1 MKYVINT
8 LTLVLLIAIVG
19 FWIYQ
24 YSTEQ
29 KDEETTAET
38 TVEMTEEAT
47 KTVMQETEKSND
59 GAISLY
65 SFLTD
70 ANHTFPPVTTDENGN
85 ALGTTFDGQ
94 FIPDADTQ
102 YIDQTLT
109 VKLYK
114 KDECVCFFYTYN
126 PETKVERL
134 LLLLSA
140 EYYPL
145 LIIAETSFGGIAEFS
160 RVISKEE
167 AFSMKVLALT
177 NVSYPRMQYAL
188 NATKDTFG
196 DLTDRS
202 EVVDPKNPQ
211 KGSAAVEQYVGRVG
225 KNSLSEKGYR
235 IIGNIQDEMSEDLK
249 TAYGVFQKL
258 IADYALGVYVSVEY
272 TE

>member
-38 TVEMTEEAT
+38 TEETTET
-47 KTVMQETEKSND
+47 GVQETEKPDD
-59 GAISLY
+59 GSISLY
-65 SFLTD
+65 SLMTD

-85 ALGTTFDGQ
+85 ALGTTIDGH
-94 FIPDADTQ
+94 FIPDADTR
-102 YIDQTLT
+102 YMGRTLT
-109 VKLYK
+109 VKLHK
-114 KDECVCFFYTYN
+114 KDATVCFFYTYN

-134 LLLLSA
+134 LLVLPA

-167 AFSMKVLALT
+167 AFSMKVLAMT
-177 NVSYPRMQYAL
+177 NVNYKRMQFAL
-188 NATKDTFG
+188 NATNDTFG

-211 KGSAAVEQYVGRVG
+211 KGNAAVEQYVGRVG
-225 KNSLSEKGYR
+225 KASLSEKGYR
-235 IIGNIQDEMSEDLK
+235 IIGNIQDEMSDDLK
-249 TAYGVFQKL
+249 TAYGVFKKL
-258 IADYALGVYVSVEY
+258 VADYELGVYVSVEY

>member
-1 MKYVINT
+1 MYKLFLCILSV
-8 LTLVLLIAIVG
+8 VLILSLLSSCADPLPSG
-19 FWIYQ
+19 
-24 YSTEQ
+24 ELG
-29 KDEETTAET
+29 KKEEETTET
-38 TVEMTEEAT
+38 GI
-47 KTVMQETEKSND
+47 QENEKSND

-134 LLLLSA
+134 LLMLSA
-140 EYYPL
+140 DHAPL

-160 RVISKEE
+160 RVISNEE

-177 NVSYPRMQYAL
+177 NVSYPRMQYAR
-188 NATKDTFG
+188 NATNDTFG